1 MCQALYPS
9 RAETVTTRGRKT
21 LTVGPR
27 PTSLATV
34 ITPPF
39 CLTMPSTEAMR
50 GPVTRPRSLDPIDR
64 GIIEAL
70 QENGRSAFRAVAAR
84 VGVAEATV
92 RTRYARLVE
101 DGILQVT
108 GVTNPLGL
116 GFDAMAMIGMRT
128 SGSPEPVADQIASWE
143 EVSYVVVTA
152 GRYDLLVEVVC
163 TDRHH
168 LLELTTR
175 ARSLEGVDSTETFL
189 YLTLAK
195 QVFAWGTH
203 VEQEAATG

>member
-1 MCQALYPS
+1 
-9 RAETVTTRGRKT
+9 
-21 LTVGPR
+21 
-27 PTSLATV
+27 
-34 ITPPF
+34 
-39 CLTMPSTEAMR
+39 MR

-70 QENGRSAFRAVAAR
+70 QENGRTAFRAVAAR

-128 SGSPEPVADQIASWE
+128 SGSPEPVADEIASWE

-175 ARSLEGVDSTETFL
+175 ARALDGVDSTETFL

>member
-1 MCQALYPS
+1 
-9 RAETVTTRGRKT
+9 
-21 LTVGPR
+21 
-27 PTSLATV
+27 
-34 ITPPF
+34 
-39 CLTMPSTEAMR
+39 MR

-70 QENGRSAFRAVAAR
+70 QENGRTAFRAVAAR

-128 SGSPEPVADQIASWE
+128 SGSPEPVADAIASWD

-168 LLELTTR
+168 LLDLTTR
-175 ARSLEGVDSTETFL
+175 ARALEGVDSTETFL